1 MIGGGD
7 TALEEATY
15 LTRFA
20 SKVTVVHRRRELRAS
35 KIMQDRAVANPKI
48 AWIWNSEVVEI
59 LGSRDEGV
67 RALRL
72 RDRETGAETE
82 FATQGLFVA
91 IGHQPN
97 TQVFAKPAADQPGR
111 LPPGGRADDTHH
123 RPRSLRL
130 RRRHRSDLP
139 PGSDRSRQ
147 WLQGGDRRRTL
158 AGGTARMTHQAKTLG
173 ELKRTTYRPRTV
185 RAEIRS
191 NLRRKLAA
199 HQELFPGIVGYDR
212 TVIPAIANALLAGHD
227 FILLGLRGQAKSRLL
242 RQLTTLLDPEIP
254 VLAGSEVNDDPL
266 APISTWGARR
276 IADAGD
282 DAAIEWLAPE
292 SRYSEKTATPDVS
305 IADLLG
311 DIDPIK
317 AATRRLT
324 YADPEVIH
332 FGIIPRTNRGI
343 FAINELPD
351 LAPRIQVGLLNL
363 LEERDLQIRGF
374 PVRLALDIL
383 FAFSANPE
391 DYTNRGSIITPL
403 RDRIASQ
410 ILTHYPPSAALAA
423 QITAQEAWT
432 EREDSPIEITE
443 EARLLVEEI
452 SIAARESELVDQSSG
467 VSARVAISALELL
480 ASNLE
485 RRALTTGDRTV
496 FPRLCD
502 LPPLLPALTGKLEMV
517 YEGEQQGPEV
527 VARKLI
533 GMAVKKLFEGRFPE
547 ADRDVA
553 AASPDEPG
561 PYSAMLAWFAA
572 GNAVTLSDEMPF
584 ADYEA
589 ELARVPGL
597 SALAAAQGGTREQ
610 LAFWAELVLDGLH
623 QSVKLARHDLDST
636 VSYKELL
643 KFQLLKPQRRGPRRG
658 TGEIN

>member
-1 MIGGGD
+1 
-7 TALEEATY
+7 
-15 LTRFA
+15 
-20 SKVTVVHRRRELRAS
+20 
-35 KIMQDRAVANPKI
+35 
-48 AWIWNSEVVEI
+48 
-59 LGSRDEGV
+59 
-67 RALRL
+67 
-72 RDRETGAETE
+72 
-82 FATQGLFVA
+82 
-91 IGHQPN
+91 
-97 TQVFAKPAADQPGR
+97 
-111 LPPGGRADDTHH
+111 
-123 RPRSLRL
+123 
-130 RRRHRSDLP
+130 
-139 PGSDRSRQ
+139 
-147 WLQGGDRRRTL
+147 
-158 AGGTARMTHQAKTLG
+158 MTHPAKTLG
-173 ELKRTTYRPRTV
+173 ELKRTTYRSQTV
-185 RAEIRS
+185 RAEIRG

-199 HQELFPGIVGYDR
+199 RQELFPGIVGYER

-242 RQLTTLLDPEIP
+242 RQLTTLLDPAIP

-276 IADAGD
+276 IAEAGD
-282 DAAIEWLAPE
+282 DAPIEWLGREA
-292 SRYSEKTATPDVS
+292 RYAEKTATPDVS

-374 PVRLALDIL
+374 PVRLELDML

-432 EREDSPIEITE
+432 ERDDAPIVLTD
-443 EARLLVEEI
+443 EARMLVEEI
-452 SIAARESELVDQSSG
+452 SIAARESELVDQTSG
-467 VSARVAISALELL
+467 VSARVAISAVELL

-485 RRALTTGDRTV
+485 RRALTTGDRPV
-496 FPRLCD
+496 YPRLCD

-533 GMAVKKLFEGRFPE
+533 GTAVKKLFESRFPE
-547 ADRDVA
+547 LERDTPG
-553 AASPDEPG
+553 AASAALGADEPG
-561 PYSAMLAWFAA
+561 PYAPIFAWFAA
-572 GNAVTLSDEMPF
+572 GNAVTLSDAMPF

-597 SALAAAQGGTREQ
+597 QALVEQAAPQGGCREQ
-610 LAFWAELVLDGLH
+610 RAFWGELVLDGLH

-643 KFQLLKPQRRGPRRG
+643 KFQLVKPPRRGPRRG